1 MAFQTPVTVAK
12 VLERIHSGDYLLPA
26 IQREFVWKQDQI
38 LTLIDSLMRG
48 YPIGSFLLWDVK
60 ADSAPK
66 YTYYNFI
73 TDFHELN
80 APYAAKAIV
89 PPGKGIVAVLD
100 GQQRL
105 TALNIALYGSHTEKR
120 KGAWSSSAN
129 AYLKKHVYLNLA
141 ESPTHEEL
149 GLAYDLRFLSDEEA
163 KAKEGQPQKWFKLN
177 DVLSLADSG
186 PAIQRELLA
195 RGLDSTTV
203 GPFERLY
210 ALYNAVLVVQPI
222 NWFLESDQDADKV
235 LDIFVRVNSGGT
247 TLSYSDLLLSMA
259 TNQWET
265 KDAREE
271 VRSLVQ
277 DLNSTSGRDFSFTKD
292 NVLKTALMISDLPL
306 RFAVSTF
313 TRDNMSVVEEN
324 WDLTRKSMLTAA
336 ALLKKFGF
344 SSRNLAAHSVIVVL
358 AYYISTIE
366 NHDSYVDSDKSA
378 VDRKLVQKWLMRTLI
393 KSGVW
398 GSGLDT
404 LLTRIRAAIKENK
417 SQDFP
422 VKEIEQSMAQ
432 LGKSLSFDNSE
443 LEEVLST
450 RYGTARAFAVL
461 TLLYPGLD
469 LSKEFH
475 QDHIFPKSLFTDKM
489 LSKAGIPATDIADFQ
504 ERFDSLPNLQLL
516 TGQVNIEKQAQLPQE
531 WLSRPNITDAERTSY
546 MQENDLESLPLE
558 LPKFIKFFEGRK
570 SRMLERLKTA
580 LGI

>member
-1 MAFQTPVTVAK
+1 M
-12 VLERIHSGDYLLPA
+12 
-26 IQREFVWKQDQI
+26 
-38 LTLIDSLMRG
+38 
-48 YPIGSFLLWDVK
+48 
-60 ADSAPK
+60 
-66 YTYYNFI
+66 
-73 TDFHELN
+73 
-80 APYAAKAIV
+80 
-89 PPGKGIVAVLD
+89 
-100 GQQRL
+100 
-105 TALNIALYGSHTEKR
+105 
-120 KGAWSSSAN
+120 
-129 AYLKKHVYLNLA
+129 
-141 ESPTHEEL
+141 
-149 GLAYDLRFLSDEEA
+149 
-163 KAKEGQPQKWFKLN
+163 
-177 DVLSLADSG
+177 SLADSG

-195 RGLDSTTV
+195 RGLDSTTA

-358 AYYISTIE
+358 AYYLSTIE
-366 NHDSYVDSDKSA
+366 SHDSYVDSDKSA
-378 VDRKLVQKWLMRTLI
+378 VDRKQIQKWLMRTLI

-422 VKEIEQSMAQ
+422 AKEIEQSMAQ
-432 LGKSLSFDNSE
+432 LGKSLSFDSSE

-475 QDHIFPKSLFTDKM
+475 QDHIFPKSLFTDKV
-489 LSKAGIPATDIADFQ
+489 LSKAGIPATDIPDFQ

-546 MQENDLESLPLE
+546 MQENDLGDLPLE
-558 LPKFIKFFEGRK
+558 LPKFLEFFEGRK
-570 SRMLERLKTA
+570 SRMLLRLQTA